1 MSFELKSTPKFE
13 KLFRKLEREIQ
24 AKVLKQISSLM
35 TDPFQGKSLHGSLKG
50 KFSLRVGDYRV
61 IYRVEGNVVLL
72 LVVGHRKKIYET

>member
-1 MSFELKSTPKFE
+1 
-13 KLFRKLEREIQ
+13 
-24 AKVLKQISSLM
+24 M